1 MIPKKILTLNAMK
14 TVNYI
19 LFAHRAKE
27 DLALDAM
34 KTVDYILFAHRTK
47 EDFSSWYDE
56 DGWLH
61 PFRSS
66 CHNGV

>member
-47 EDFSSWYDE
+47 EDFSS
-56 DGWLH
+56 
-61 PFRSS
+61 
-66 CHNGV
+66 